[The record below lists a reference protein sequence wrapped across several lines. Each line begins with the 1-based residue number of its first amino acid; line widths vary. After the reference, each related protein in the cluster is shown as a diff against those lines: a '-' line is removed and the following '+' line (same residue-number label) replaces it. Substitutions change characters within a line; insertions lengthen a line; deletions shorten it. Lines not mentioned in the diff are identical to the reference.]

1 MICLRRQYTLE
12 RNAVNSMVVAE
23 PNLRMDEINL
33 SPYRPTSLMKSKV
46 LLSVILGLATTL
58 FAAES
63 QPAANPPAL
72 SGAEAVKAITLPPG
86 FKATLFASEPDVKQP
101 IAFAIDDRG
110 RLWVAEGYT
119 YPKRKG
125 APPKISTNAAAQPT
139 KEQLADIF
147 GSNDRILVF
156 EDTDGDGKHD
166 KRTVFLDKL
175 NLVSGIEVGFG
186 GVWIGA
192 APYLMFVP
200 VKDWDNPA
208 PAGDPR
214 ILLDGWDYAR
224 DTHETLNTFHWGPD
238 GWLYGVHGVFCPSN
252 VGKPGT
258 PVAQR
263 QWVDAAVWRY
273 HPTKH
278 QFEVFAE
285 GTSNPWGFDFDEN
298 GQLIEEACVI
308 PHLFHMVQGGRYH
321 RQGGAHY
328 AVGPDETARFAAKKE
343 GKTDK
348 TLHPFIYDDIKTI
361 ADHAHFRGGQWT
373 DKDRL
378 ASDDLGGGHAH
389 AGMLIYQGDSFPAE
403 YRGKLFMNNIHGA
416 RINMDIPERKGSG
429 FVGKHG
435 ADFLKFNDKW
445 SQVVDLRAGPD
456 GSIYMIDWYDKN
468 QCHLNTIESHDRSN
482 GRIYKVS
489 YGDKKAEKV
498 DLQKLSDEELVKL
511 LASKNAWQARHAQR
525 VLQERAAHYLPAMA
539 LHSDRS
545 REDEIRASKLLSTLS
560 STLGKAFKEETSTA
574 KRLRILWATDV
585 TIGISH
591 MDKVK
596 ALFRDRDEF
605 VRAWT
610 IQLICQD
617 HFGADAKKRGQDQSY
632 KDPYSV
638 SLLAELST
646 LAREDQSPVVRLYL
660 ASALQRLPLAQR
672 GEILEALLAHAE
684 DAKDHNLPLMYWYA
698 AEPLAGQDVATAAKL
713 LSKTKI
719 PQVREYITRRMTAK

>member
-1 MICLRRQYTLE
+1 
-12 RNAVNSMVVAE
+12 
-23 PNLRMDEINL
+23 MDEINFP
-33 SPYRPTSLMKSKV
+33 PYRPTSLMKSKQ
-46 LLSVILGLATTL
+46 LLCSLVCSLATPL
-58 FAAES
+58 FAADS
-63 QPAANPPAL
+63 QPVANPPAL
-72 SGAEAVKAITLPPG
+72 SGPEAVKAITLPPG
-86 FKATLFASEPDVKQP
+86 FKATLFASEPDAKQP

-125 APPKISTNAAAQPT
+125 TPPKADYGGTSSTSPQSNEQSGTRGARPSNVGVQPT
-139 KEQLADIF
+139 KEQLVDIF

-156 EDTDGDGKHD
+156 EDTDGDGQHD
-166 KRTVFLDKL
+166 KRTVFLEKL

-186 GVWIGA
+186 GVFIGA

-208 PAGDPR
+208 PAGDPQ

-263 QWVDAAVWRY
+263 QWVDAGVWRY

-328 AVGPDETARFAAKKE
+328 AVGPEEAARFAAKKE

-373 DKDRL
+373 DKDRV

-416 RINMDIPERKGSG
+416 RINMDIPERQGSG

-435 ADFLKFNDKW
+435 TDFLKFNDKW

-468 QCHLNTIESHDRSN
+468 QCHLNTPESHDRSN

-489 YGDKKAEKV
+489 YGDKKVNV
-498 DLQKLSDEELVKL
+498 DLAKLSDNELIGL
-511 LASKNAWQARHAQR
+511 LSNKNSWQARHAQR
-525 VLQERAAHYLPAMA
+525 ILTERVAAISADHNLM
-539 LHSDRS
+539 
-545 REDEIRASKLLSTLS
+545 
-560 STLGKAFKEETSTA
+560 
-574 KRLRILWATDV
+574 RLRSSYTRLEIIRNQLEELSNKGKTTTDKLRGLWTLASVGGFTDYVAEKILKSEEEY
-585 TIGISH
+585 I
-591 MDKVK
+591 
-596 ALFRDRDEF
+596 
-605 VRAWT
+605 RAWT
-610 IQLICQD
+610 IQLACETPPSD
-617 HFGADAKKRGQDQSY
+617 T
-632 KDPYSV
+632 
-638 SLLAELST
+638 LLKEFARM
-646 LAREDQSPVVRLYL
+646 AREDQSPVVRLYL

-672 GEILEALLAHAE
+672 GEILEGLLAHAE

>member
-1 MICLRRQYTLE
+1 MKFNLLF
-12 RNAVNSMVVAE
+12 SVA
-23 PNLRMDEINL
+23 LAL
-33 SPYRPTSLMKSKV
+33 AASP
-46 LLSVILGLATTL
+46 

-63 QPAANPPAL
+63 PPAANPPAL

-86 FKATLFASEPDVKQP
+86 FKATLFAGEPDVKQP

-125 APPKISTNAAAQPT
+125 APPKISENASSKPT
-139 KEQLADIF
+139 PEQLKDIF

-156 EDTDGDGKHD
+156 EDTDGDGQHD
-166 KRTVFLDKL
+166 KRTVFLENL

-200 VKDWDNPA
+200 VKDWDHPA
-208 PAGDPR
+208 PAGDPQ

-238 GWLYGVHGVFCPSN
+238 GWLYGTHGVFCPSN

-273 HPTKH
+273 HPTRH

-308 PHLFHMVQGGRYH
+308 PHLFHMVQGGRFH

-403 YRGKLFMNNIHGA
+403 YRGQLFMNNIHGA
-416 RINMDIPERKGSG
+416 RINMDIPERAGSG
-429 FVGKHG
+429 FVGRHG

-482 GRIYKVS
+482 GRIYNIS
-489 YGDKKAEKV
+489 YNDGGPKSKGFRSTGV
-498 DLQKLSDEELVKL
+498 DLQKWNDEDLVKL
-511 LASKNAWQARHAQR
+511 LGNKDAWHARHAQR
-525 VLQERAAHYLPAMA
+525 ILQERHAFTQTDGFYTSRDLKRYLALMQSVTDSPDRATRVRSLLTAAVIGMFKARPELMEGQINHTDEYL
-539 LHSDRS
+539 
-545 REDEIRASKLLSTLS
+545 
-560 STLGKAFKEETSTA
+560 
-574 KRLRILWATDV
+574 
-585 TIGISH
+585 
-591 MDKVK
+591 
-596 ALFRDRDEF
+596 
-605 VRAWT
+605 RAWT
-610 IQLICQD
+610 IQLACED
-617 HFGADAKKRGQDQSY
+617 KKPSDALRKEFAR
-632 KDPYSV
+632 
-638 SLLAELST
+638 

-660 ASALQRLPLAQR
+660 ASALQRLPVAQR
-672 GEILEALLAHAE
+672 GEILEGLLAHAE

-698 AEPLAGQDVATAAKL
+698 AEPVAGESVAGAAKL
-713 LSKTKI
+713 LKVTKI

>member
-1 MICLRRQYTLE
+1 
-12 RNAVNSMVVAE
+12 
-23 PNLRMDEINL
+23 
-33 SPYRPTSLMKSKV
+33 MKSKPSLFC
-46 LLSVILGLATTL
+46 LLCLLAVRL
-58 FAAES
+58 AAADA
-63 QPAANPPAL
+63 PVANTSSNKAKPTGL
-72 SGAEAVKAITLPPG
+72 SGQDAVKAITLPPG
-86 FKATLFASEPDVKQP
+86 FRATLFAAEPDVKQP

-125 APPKISTNAAAQPT
+125 APPKISENASSKPT
-139 KEQLADIF
+139 QEQLKDIF

-156 EDTDGDGKHD
+156 EDSDGDGKFD
-166 KRTVFLDKL
+166 KRTVFLENL

-200 VKDWDNPA
+200 VKDWDNPK
-208 PAGDPR
+208 PSGDPQ

-224 DTHETLNTFHWGPD
+224 DSHETLNTFQWGPD
-238 GWLYGVHGVFCPSN
+238 GWLYGTHGVFCPSN

-258 PVAQR
+258 PKEQR

-328 AVGPDETARFAAKKE
+328 AVGPDETTRFWAKKD
-343 GKTDK
+343 GKSDK
-348 TLHPFIYDDIKTI
+348 TLNPYVYDDIKTI

-373 DKDRL
+373 EKDRV

-403 YRGKLFMNNIHGA
+403 YRGKMFMNNIHGA
-416 RINMDIPERKGSG
+416 RINMDIPERKGSS

-445 SQVVDLRAGPD
+445 SQVVDLRSGTD

-468 QCHLNTIESHDRSN
+468 ECHLNTIESHDRSN

-489 YGDKKAEKV
+489 YGEKKAEKV

-511 LASKNAWQARHAQR
+511 LASKNAWHARHAQR
-525 VLQERAAHYLPAMA
+525 LLQERGAQ
-539 LHSDRS
+539 
-545 REDEIRASKLLSTLS
+545 RELSTDARTAIRRKLS
-560 STLGKAFKEETSTA
+560 YKIEATFIRGMEPTLIDD
-574 KRLRILWATDV
+574 LRALWA
-585 TIGISH
+585 SH
-591 MDKVK
+591 VAGSLKTNELLVEHVLLKDE
-596 ALFRDRDEF
+596 RDYI
-605 VRAWT
+605 RAWT
-610 IQLICQD
+610 IQLACED
-617 HFGADAKKRGQDQSY
+617 KKPSAA
-632 KDPYSV
+632 
-638 SLLAELST
+638 LLAEFARM
-646 LAREDQSPVVRLYL
+646 AREDPSPVVRLYL

-684 DAKDHNLPLMYWYA
+684 DAKDPNLPLMYWYA
-698 AEPLAGQDVATAAKL
+698 AEPLAGQDVTTAAKL
-713 LSKTKI
+713 LAKTKI
-719 PQVREYITRRMTAK
+719 PQVREFITRRMTAK

>member
-1 MICLRRQYTLE
+1 M
-12 RNAVNSMVVAE
+12 NATMKLKLLLPLVLGLV
-23 PNLRMDEINL
+23 
-33 SPYRPTSLMKSKV
+33 TSLS
-46 LLSVILGLATTL
+46 
-58 FAAES
+58 AAES
-63 QPAANPPAL
+63 KSDAKPAPL
-72 SGAEAVKAITLPPG
+72 SGAEAVKAMTLPPG
-86 FKATLFASEPDVKQP
+86 FKATLFAAEPDVKQP
-101 IAFAIDDRG
+101 IAFTLDDRG

-119 YPKRKG
+119 YPKRVG
-125 APPKISTNAAAQPT
+125 TPPKISTNASATPT
-139 KEQLADIF
+139 PEQLKDIF
-147 GSNDRILVF
+147 GSVDRIIVL
-156 EDTDGDGKHD
+156 EDTDGDGQHD

-200 VKDWDNPA
+200 VKDWDNPK
-208 PAGDPR
+208 PAGDPQ

-238 GWLYGVHGVFCPSN
+238 GWLYGTHGVFCPSN

-273 HPTKH
+273 HPAKH

-298 GQLIEEACVI
+298 GQLIQEACVI

-328 AVGPDETARFAAKKE
+328 AVGPDETARFADKKE
-343 GKTDK
+343 GKSDK

-361 ADHAHFRGGQWT
+361 ADHAHFRGGQWV
-373 DKDRL
+373 DKDRA

-389 AGMLIYQGDSFPAE
+389 AGLLIYQGDSFPAE

-416 RINMDIPERKGSG
+416 RLNMDVLVRKGSG

-435 ADFLKFNDKW
+435 ADFLKFNDVW

-468 QCHLNTIESHDRSN
+468 QCHLNATEAHDRSN

-489 YGDKKAEKV
+489 YGNKKAEKV
-498 DLQKLSDEELVKL
+498 DLQKLSDDELVKL
-511 LASKNAWQARHAQR
+511 LASKNAWHARHAQR
-525 VLQERAAHYLPAMA
+525 ILQERSAE
-539 LHSDRS
+539 
-545 REDEIRASKLLSTLS
+545 RELS
-560 STLGKAFKEETSTA
+560 S
-574 KRLRILWATDV
+574 
-585 TIGISH
+585 
-591 MDKVK
+591 
-596 ALFRDRDEF
+596 
-605 VRAWT
+605 
-610 IQLICQD
+610 
-617 HFGADAKKRGQDQSY
+617 DAQMAVWNGLPRKGN
-632 KDPYSV
+632 SV
-638 SLLAELST
+638 SLKYLRFVWLSHVTGRFKKTVDSLVIPLLNENEFIRAWAIQLACEDKKPSDVL
-646 LAREDQSPVVRLYL
+646 LKEFARMAREDQSPVVRLYL

-672 GEILEALLAHAE
+672 GEILEGLLAHAE

-713 LSKTKI
+713 LKATKI